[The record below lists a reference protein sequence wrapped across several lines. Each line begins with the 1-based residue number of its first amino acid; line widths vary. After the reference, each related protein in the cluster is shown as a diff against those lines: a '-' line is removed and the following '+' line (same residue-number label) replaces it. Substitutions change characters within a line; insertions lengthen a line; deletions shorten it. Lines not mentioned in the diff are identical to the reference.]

1 MKRVAEQT
9 DYAASVNNSWRGRRC
24 HRTGYL
30 RRQFGLA
37 PGNDPCLM
45 LADDL
50 GLVSAH
56 IFITY
61 SSQGLGFSILCFEFV
76 LSIHWAKKI
85 TMLGSAGLVGVLC
98 KFAPIIFPRC
108 HDLVP
113 NAIPIQMRSTI
124 SMLSSQASPQLFL
137 ILAVQVSESQ

>member
-50 GLVSAH
+50 SLVSAH

-108 HDLVP
+108 HDLVKRYTDT
-113 NAIPIQMRSTI
+113 NEIHNLYAFI
-124 SMLSSQASPQLFL
+124 SGFSSAFFDSCCSSF
-137 ILAVQVSESQ
+137 